1 MSAIKKEII
10 LIDVTRGD
18 CLEPN
23 RKSGKSNTGTY
34 FVSSIKDFD
43 IYKDFIDD
51 ENVYFLNL
59 DKVFEYSI
67 LFENLPSNCLDEY
80 NGKGTKFG
88 SYLNYLL
95 SLNNNPKV
103 FISLRINDS
112 RVFMRF
118 TNNGDSVVNAFRN
131 LLYEDISKICI
142 EKKGDQFEIYPYL
155 NSNKLNKGKVIV
167 SDGFELDE

>member
-1 MSAIKKEII
+1 MSAIMKEII

-34 FVSSIKDFD
+34 FVCSLKDFD
-43 IYKDFIDD
+43 IFKTFISD
-51 ENVYFLNL
+51 ENEYFLNL

-67 LFENLPSNCLDEY
+67 LFGNLPSNCLEEY
-80 NGKGTKFG
+80 NGKGVKFG

-95 SLNNNPKV
+95 SLKNNPKISV
-103 FISLRINDS
+103 SLRINDS

-118 TNNGDSVVNAFRN
+118 TNNSDVIVNAFRN

-142 EKKGDQFEIYPYL
+142 EKHNDRFDIYPYL
-155 NSNKLNKGKVIV
+155 NSSKLNKGEVIV
-167 SDGFELDE
+167 NDGYELDE